1 MITFRLIH
9 IIFIVMICVLLLLPV
24 AVLSTG
30 TYISIAVGLHVA
42 ALTNIL
48 LIYQVLRIM
57 ARLTIL

>member
-1 MITFRLIH
+1 
-9 IIFIVMICVLLLLPV
+9 MICVLLLLPV